1 METRDLYVEVQCPR
15 CGNRHVKAATFC
27 PHCGYVYRSSWWE
40 RLKEMFGGGGE
51 TTRMPASTTA
61 LVSTLIGFGIAG
73 YLVFQAIQ
81 RQSIISA
88 IYALLVLIFTLRSFF
103 GSRQRGGGRG
113 SEAGEVGRER
123 EADVEEELE
132 EDHYFC
138 ENCGKEV
145 AADALVC
152 PSCGHS
158 FSVDHPEKPVK

>member
-1 METRDLYVEVQCPR
+1 MDTRDLYVEIQCPR

-27 PHCGYVYRSSWWE
+27 PHCGYVYRSSWWD
-40 RLKEMFGGGGE
+40 RLKDLFGGGGE
-51 TTRMPASTTA
+51 TTRTPASTTA

-73 YLVFQAIQ
+73 YLIFQAIQ

-88 IYALLVLIFTLRSFF
+88 IYALLVLIFAFRSLF
-103 GSRQRGGGRG
+103 GSRQTGVEREGETGDVG
-113 SEAGEVGRER
+113 SQEEAG
-123 EADVEEELE
+123 VEEELE
-132 EDHYFC
+132 ADHYFC

-158 FSVDHPEKPVK
+158 FSVDHPEKPMK